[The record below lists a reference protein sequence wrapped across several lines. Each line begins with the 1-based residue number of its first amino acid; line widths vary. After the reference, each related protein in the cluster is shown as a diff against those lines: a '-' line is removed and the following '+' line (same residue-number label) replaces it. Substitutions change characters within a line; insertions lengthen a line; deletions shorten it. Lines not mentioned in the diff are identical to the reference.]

1 MIIKLIKSITK
12 MIVLP
17 VEEEQ
22 DKYMKDHILTPNRE
36 DWRDDRS
43 WRLWISS
50 TRIWDIGLL
59 KPIQC
64 GLYVEEEKSSSTEK
78 KRMDTD

>member
-22 DKYMKDHILTPNRE
+22 DKYMRDHILTPNSKN
-36 DWRDDRS
+36 WKDDRS
-43 WRLWISS
+43 WRL
-50 TRIWDIGLL
+50 
-59 KPIQC
+59 
-64 GLYVEEEKSSSTEK
+64 
-78 KRMDTD
+78 